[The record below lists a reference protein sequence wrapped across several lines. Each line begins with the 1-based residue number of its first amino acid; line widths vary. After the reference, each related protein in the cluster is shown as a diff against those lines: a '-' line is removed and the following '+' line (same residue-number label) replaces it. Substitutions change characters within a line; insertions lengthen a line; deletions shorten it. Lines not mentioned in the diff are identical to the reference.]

1 MKVKVCDATPVQLN
15 WMVAMAEGDR
25 VYRPRIGRPDDW
37 DREAYLRDGSDNR
50 WVVRVQNPKVAH
62 YVDWTYSPSRNWM
75 EGGPIIER
83 EGISLTS
90 YLAEEDPYW
99 IGSVEC
105 QYKNFNA
112 TAYYEEYGPTPLI
125 AAMRCY
131 VASKLGDTIDVPQEL
146 INV

>member
-1 MKVKVCDATPVQLN
+1 MKTSELTGAALDWAVARCEGLLCFGYRTDGKRFAVEDSDGQVEGFMPAT
-15 WMVAMAEGDR
+15 
-25 VYRPRIGRPDDW
+25 DW
-37 DREAYLRDGSDNR
+37 A
-50 WVVRVQNPKVAH
+50 Q
-62 YVDWTYSPSRNWM
+62 
-75 EGGPIIER
+75 GGPIIER

-90 YLAEEDPYW
+90 YLDEEDPYW

-131 VASKLGDTIDVPQEL
+131 VVSKLGDTIDIPDEFL
-146 INV
+146 INP